1 MQKFL
6 AAVFHLARPAVR
18 RILGAVID
26 AAQDQA
32 LEEATA
38 FAKSQE
44 GWSAEQRRAAIQ
56 TATQAVES
64 LRAQISAR
72 LGS

>member
-6 AAVFHLARPAVR
+6 AVIFKLARPAVR

-26 AAQDQA
+26 AAQTQA
-32 LEEATA
+32 LTEATA

-44 GWSAEQRRAAIQ
+44 DWTLEQRRAAIQ

-64 LRAQISAR
+64 LRTQISAK